1 MLLIRSLDCLQ
12 KDISPAKRKCPFVY
26 SNLYANLYAVRRN
39 MPPVIRSFYRVTDSG
54 QIIRIT
60 RKYVPP
66 LLLLFLHVH

>member
-26 SNLYANLYAVRRN
+26 SNLYAVRRN